1 MAVLPTLPNQVSM
14 TPNETILEQ
23 VLGKLAKYLSTEEI
37 QESIAQFVHDTQCR
51 LTVLEAEVEQE
62 SSTQM
67 TTDYQDEWRRILHT
81 VKGNAMTMGAKELAD
96 ICVEAEINRKWVT
109 SVSEKVLLLR
119 KLTIGLY
126 QYQQLVSQYLSKR

>member
-1 MAVLPTLPNQVSM
+1 M
-14 TPNETILEQ
+14 TPNETVLEK

-37 QESIAQFVHDTQCR
+37 QESIEQFVLDTTVRTDR
-51 LTVLEAEVEQE
+51 LKVLGGDENSAHMTEEDQE
-62 SSTQM
+62 
-67 TTDYQDEWRRILHT
+67 EWRRILHT
-81 VKGNAMTMGAKELAD
+81 VKGNAMTMGAEELAD